1 MTAVARWDAVS
12 RRYRGVTAVDAVS
25 LGLEAGQVTA
35 LVGHNGAGKTTLI
48 KLLLGLIRPSAGSV
62 QVGGID
68 PAGSRGAE
76 ARRAIGFLP
85 ESVAFHGAMT
95 GRELMAF
102 YARLKGQPQ
111 RSSAALLEQVG
122 IAHAADRRV
131 ATYSKGMRQR
141 LGIAQALIGAP
152 RLVLLDE
159 PTSGLDPASRSDVYR
174 MIGALRD
181 GGATVLVSTHALA
194 EVQDRVDRAAIM
206 HRGRLLAAGT
216 LAELRQGA
224 AAEVRIRAR
233 VQPDAG
239 ARVLAAMPAGVRCV
253 EHAGASLTLQAA
265 AGAKM
270 PALRALAEAGDLVE
284 DVETS
289 APGLQ
294 ELYDRLVGSAGVAA

>member
-1 MTAVARWDAVS
+1 MPVVEVAGVS
-12 RRYRGVTAVDAVS
+12 RSFGDVHALADVSLAVDAGEI
-25 LGLEAGQVTA
+25 LGLI
-35 LVGHNGAGKTTLI
+35 GHNGAGKSTLI
-48 KLLLGLIRPSAGSV
+48 KLMLGLIAPDRGEVTIAGADV
-62 QVGGID
+62 
-68 PAGSRGAE
+68 RGAE
-76 ARRAIGFLP
+76 FRNVRRRIAYLP
-85 ESVAFHGAMT
+85 ESVVFYDNLT
-95 GRELMAF
+95 GLETLEF
-102 YARLKGQPQ
+102 FARLKG
-111 RSSAALLEQVG
+111 AAREQCAGLLDQVG
-122 IAHAADRRV
+122 LTQAARRNV
-131 ATYSKGMRQR
+131 RGYSKGMRQR
-141 LGIAQALIGAP
+141 LGFAQALLGRPEI
-152 RLVLLDE
+152 LFLDE